1 MIIFGTKGRSIKM
14 DSGEFHCPD
23 CNTPR
28 TYNKKYVQDWF
39 TLYFIPTFGDGS
51 LSVDKLTVT
60 LVTDEY
66 FEFLERA
73 YK

>member
-1 MIIFGTKGRSIKM
+1 MV
-14 DSGEFHCPD
+14 EE
-23 CNTPR
+23 
-28 TYNKKYVQDWF
+28 F
-39 TLYFIPTFGDGS
+39 TLEILYSARTFWENSKYEDLQISCFDWADKFKFGDGS

-73 YK
+73 YD